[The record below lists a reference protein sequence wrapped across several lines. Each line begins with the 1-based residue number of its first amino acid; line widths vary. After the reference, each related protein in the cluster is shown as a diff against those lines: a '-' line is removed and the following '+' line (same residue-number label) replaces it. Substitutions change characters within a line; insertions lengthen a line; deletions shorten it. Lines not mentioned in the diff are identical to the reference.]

1 MVCVIDSKDINIV
14 ETISKLNDNIG
25 NRVICRFYRLGNVCE
40 KIGILND
47 FDFFSSVEINSM
59 KIPFVS
65 DFQSISKITLEET
78 GEVLYFNPYV
88 KEDERKFQP
97 VESQVKSIIKRVRK
111 IFY

>member
-1 MVCVIDSKDINIV
+1 MIILVIGLFVGFIAQVMFVKRS
-14 ETISKLNDNIG
+14 
-25 NRVICRFYRLGNVCE
+25 
-40 KIGILND
+40 
-47 FDFFSSVEINSM
+47 
-59 KIPFVS
+59 FVS